1 MTRRSH
7 RGRVRPLSI
16 LLLICAFALAT
27 LAGACNGGGE
37 PTPTPT
43 PTVTT
48 TETPSESPSA
58 WPSPSPTAAGT
69 TKVLVYFLR
78 GEKLGVAERRV
89 PATKAVA
96 TAALREL
103 CEGPTAAETQAGL
116 GTTVPDGTELL
127 GVSIKDGV
135 ARVDLSSEYASG
147 GGSLSMTARIAQVV
161 YTATQFPTVKS
172 VTFALDGTPVTTLG
186 GEGIIVEKPQTRAN
200 WVEFEPPIFVENPG
214 VGAIM
219 SSPFVLRGT
228 ASVFE
233 GSFLAELRDSSGKRI
248 KRVVVQASEGAPG
261 RGTFRTAVKF
271 ATSATKGTLV
281 VWEVSMEDGSRRNE
295 VSIPVTFAK

>member
-1 MTRRSH
+1 MTRHSH

-16 LLLICAFALAT
+16 LLLISALALAT
-27 LAGACNGGGE
+27 LAGACNGGSE
-37 PTPTPT
+37 PTPT
-43 PTVTT
+43 PTVTVT
-48 TETPSESPSA
+48 ESPSSSPSA
-58 WPSPSPTAAGT
+58 TPSPSPTAAGT

-96 TAALREL
+96 TAALRAL

-147 GGSLSMTARIAQVV
+147 GGSLSMTARVAQVV

-186 GEGIIVEKPQTRAN
+186 GEGIIVQKPQTRAN

-214 VGAIM
+214 VGAIL

-233 GSFLAELRDSSGKRI
+233 GSFLAELRDDSGKRI